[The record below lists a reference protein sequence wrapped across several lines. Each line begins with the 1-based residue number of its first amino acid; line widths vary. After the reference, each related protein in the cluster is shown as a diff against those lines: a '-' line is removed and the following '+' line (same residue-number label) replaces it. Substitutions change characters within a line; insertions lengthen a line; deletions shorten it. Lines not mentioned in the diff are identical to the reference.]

1 MRVSAC
7 RGGCVS
13 ASVCFYEAVGV
24 SMSLR
29 LYALMFVLWPSWL
42 EDRCG
47 CLAFQEL
54 MSKTFSCVAYVC
66 AVRRR
71 SCRVMNK

>member
-1 MRVSAC
+1 M
-7 RGGCVS
+7 S

-24 SMSLR
+24 SMSRR
-29 LYALMFVLWPSWL
+29 LYALMFVLWPSWP

-47 CLAFQEL
+47 CLAFQEP